1 MLVLTRRKHQAF
13 RVVAS
18 SEPVTGANTLR
29 MDNYNSA
36 STVKSCDWAFIATE
50 GGKTEHDWPEP
61 MWLKISYIIG
71 RNVFRITSA
80 TTKSVVPLKI
90 RGSTPLRIVGTFNH
104 YTVQNREKSPSS
116 EQILTW
122 KPGKLL
128 QFLVCSINNKHKT
141 RTRK

>member
-13 RVVAS
+13 RVMAS
-18 SEPVTGANTLR
+18 SERMTGANALR
-29 MDNYNSA
+29 MYNYNSA
-36 STVKSCDWAFIATE
+36 SAAKACDWASVATE
-50 GGKTEHDWPEP
+50 GGKTEQDWPEP
-61 MWLKISYIIG
+61 VWLKISYIIG
-71 RNVFRITSA
+71 KSVFLITSA
-80 TTKSVVPLKI
+80 TATSVVPLKI

-116 EQILTW
+116 EQIPMS

-128 QFLVCSINNKHKT
+128 QVLVCSIYNKHKT

>member
-18 SEPVTGANTLR
+18 SERVTGANALR

-36 STVKSCDWAFIATE
+36 SAMKSCDWASIATE
-50 GGKTEHDWPEP
+50 GAKTQQNWPEP
-61 MWLKISYIIG
+61 VWLKISYIIG
-71 RNVFRITSA
+71 RSVFLITSA
-80 TTKSVVPLKI
+80 TAKSVVPLKI

-104 YTVQNREKSPSS
+104 YTVQNREKSPLS
-116 EQILTW
+116 EQIPMW
-122 KPGKLL
+122 KYGKLL